1 MTTEHLQRKA
11 RRQATEY
18 IAYGLALKDGQ
29 KQTLAK
35 AARDGVG
42 ATIRLG
48 VDQLQGEDQLGLTNR
63 QISHIIRKKEQG
75 AGAELKF
82 SKTQLQKLIKMGGV
96 LPLLSLIP
104 LILGGVSAAGAL
116 AGGAAGVAKAVQDK
130 QANTAAQAETE
141 RHNREVEAQLRGSGL
156 YLAPSARE
164 IRGGCCPMCNG
175 SGLFLSTALGGQKN

>member
-1 MTTEHLQRKA
+1 M
-11 RRQATEY
+11 ATKSMY
-18 IAYGLALKDGQ
+18 IAYGLALTDGQ

-42 ATIRLG
+42 VTIRLA
-48 VDQLQGEDQLGLTNR
+48 VDQLQGEDQLALTKR
-63 QISHIIRKKEQG
+63 QIAHITKKKGKG
-75 AGAELKF
+75 AGAELKL
-82 SKTQLQKLIKMGGV
+82 SKTQLKKMTKIGGV

-141 RHNREVEAQLRGSGL
+141 HHNREVEAQLKGSGL
-156 YLAPSARE
+156 YLGRKTW
-164 IRGGCCPMCNG
+164 GGCYPMCNG
-175 SGLFLSTALGGQKN
+175 SGLFLSTGPKK